1 MIESD
6 KFKKMLS
13 ILKTSSKDLNISVCI
28 IDYDTQVECDY
39 EVITLYLKETNV
51 QNGAVVY
58 KKLIIR
64 SQLYYNED
72 DGKYYSAL
80 DGDITV
86 EQDKIPTKINIITD
100 ITEDTFKEEQ
110 VNIEIQLID
119 LDSGNPL
126 KNQTVFMFLSGTP
139 DESIGSAIT
148 NRNGKATFNFYV
160 SNPNIL
166 FEQEKLLYF
175 TYKGNNVYNK
185 SKSEY
190 IIINLLDIYDKEVDS
205 AITSCIKPNGDIR
218 IAYEMSFN
226 GANLVDG
233 FNAQT
238 NLNIDEDSLLSGKV
252 LFYLKTEQES
262 LFLGEKTLINSDNK
276 TTSVIE
282 SPLPYTY
289 YNQDINIQ
297 AVFTGNSFFSP
308 TSQEASTR
316 FNRGQAENINLIVN
330 HLDNG
335 FETQLTF
342 EADVV
347 ESNFCDA
354 GLDTLYYAY
363 GEIKFYLQNTNGDWG
378 TLKDGSSFYTT
389 TQLSG
394 TMENDRYSFSTETA
408 TISIDRRDYGLSTD
422 SLLNI
427 KAVYSG
433 NAAINS
439 FVKYYE
445 DNE

>member
-13 ILKTSSKDLNISVCI
+13 ILKTSSKDLNVTVCI

-39 EVITLYLKETNV
+39 EVITLYLKETNT
-51 QNGAVVY
+51 QNGATVY

-72 DGKYYSAL
+72 DNKYYSAL

-86 EQDKIPTKINIITD
+86 EKDKIPTRINILTD
-100 ITEDTFKEEQ
+100 ITDDMFKEEQ

-119 LDSGNPL
+119 VDSGNPL

-139 DESIGSAIT
+139 DEAMGSAIT

-160 SNPNIL
+160 SDPSIL
-166 FEQEKLLYF
+166 FEQERLLYF

-190 IIINLLDIYDKEVDS
+190 IIINLTDSYKDIDS
-205 AITSCIKPNGDIR
+205 TITSCIKPNGNVHI
-218 IAYEMSFN
+218 IYEMSLD
-226 GANLVDG
+226 GMNLVDG
-233 FNAQT
+233 FQEQT
-238 NLNIDEDSLLSGKV
+238 SLNIDEDDLLSGKI
-252 LFYLKTEQES
+252 LFYLKNQQES
-262 LFLGEKTLINSDNK
+262 VFLGESTLIKSDDK
-276 TTSVIE
+276 TISVIDT
-282 SPLPYTY
+282 PLPYTY

-297 AVFTGNSFFSP
+297 AVFTGNAFFSP
-308 TSQEASTR
+308 SSQEASTR
-316 FNRGQAENINLIVN
+316 FNRGQAENISLIVN
-330 HLDNG
+330 HIQNG

-342 EADVV
+342 EADTI
-347 ESNFCDA
+347 ESNFCDL
-354 GLDTLYYAY
+354 GLDALYYAY
-363 GEIKFYLQNTNGDWG
+363 GEIKFYLKNANNDWG
-378 TLKDGSSFYTT
+378 TIKDSAPFYTT

-394 TMENDRYSFSTETA
+394 TVENNRYHFATETK
-408 TISIDRRDYGLSTD
+408 TISIDKRDYGLDED
-422 SLLNI
+422 SPLSI

-439 FVKYYE
+439 FIKYYE
-445 DNE
+445 ENE